1 MIYLGIFLLLLGPLV
16 QASQQP
22 QLIPPLSPAPEN
34 GLNVTGSLN
43 TFVEQ
48 IRSNSFSGS
57 GSNGPESAVQMPAH
71 QAPPVIILGPQA
83 APAPQASIP
92 AILPLQ
98 PQPPQMVQ
106 NQPAI
111 DPALQRLL
119 NSFNTNQQPQQ
130 VAYSVAPM
138 TPGQPTVISYVTCYV
153 GCSHVTNVMSAAKTV
168 NANTYLLIGTI
179 LMAFMLAI

>member
-1 MIYLGIFLLLLGPLV
+1 MINFGILLVLLVPLLK
-16 QASQQP
+16 ASQQP
-22 QLIPPLSPAPEN
+22 QLIPPLSPAPQN

-48 IRSNSFSGS
+48 IRSNGI
-57 GSNGPESAVQMPAH
+57 SNGINAGPEPAVQLPTH
-71 QAPPVIILGPQA
+71 QAPPVIILGPQQTTA
-83 APAPQASIP
+83 AQPQIP

-98 PQPPQMVQ
+98 QPAPPPQ

-119 NSFNTNQQPQQ
+119 NSFNTNQQPPQ

-138 TPGQPTVISYVTCYV
+138 TAGQPTVISYVTCYV
-153 GCSHVTNVMSAAKTV
+153 GCSHVTNVVSAATAASV
-168 NANTYLLIGTI
+168 NFYLLMGTFVVA
-179 LMAFMLAI
+179 LFLAI